1 MWRRFGE
8 AAYAAVM
15 VVVFTIQTGA
25 LVLVAAVFLAGSRG
39 RATNALRFVLASAV
53 AATALVVMLLTA
65 YTLGYQWLSTR
76 REDRRTAE
84 LNRWTER
91 WAAVVVGGSPPPQPQ
106 KVRRAALEALVAVKE
121 QLKEPERS
129 AAQDL
134 LQKFGVT
141 AYLLEVA
148 GSRRHSTRRR
158 YDSLDLL
165 FRAGSPVGFATYAD
179 LSQDPE
185 RLIREL
191 TARAWARSL
200 ASLRDPVV
208 LDSQAR
214 LFAAA
219 MSAADLPQG
228 AIHEALL
235 ETAEAAPLVLALL
248 LEDATGDVLA
258 AALDVAGRLRCA
270 QTVDLIPAHLEAD
283 DVDVVC
289 SAWRALTGMGASP
302 QAAVLLLPGALESEE
317 EEIRSQAVRFAALLP
332 PSDALEHL
340 TPRLGDESWWVRRS
354 AAWALVNSGAK
365 GRRLLDDASGH
376 HPDPFARRIAVE
388 VLLESGQI
396 SAGEAMNRAGVS

>member
-15 VVVFTIQTGA
+15 VVVFTIQAGA
-25 LVLVAAVFLAGSRG
+25 LVLVAAVVLVASRG
-39 RATNALRFVLASAV
+39 QASNTLRFVLASAV
-53 AATALVVMLLTA
+53 SLTALVVMLLTA
-65 YTLGYQWLSTR
+65 YTLGYQWLSSR
-76 REDRRTAE
+76 REHRRTAE
-84 LNRWTER
+84 MNRWTER
-91 WAAVVVGGSPPPQPQ
+91 WADVVVGGSPPPKPQ
-106 KVRRAALEALVAVKE
+106 KVRGAALEALVAVKE
-121 QLKEPERS
+121 QLREPERS
-129 AAQDL
+129 RAQDL
-134 LQKFGVT
+134 LQHFGVT
-141 AYLLEVA
+141 AHLLGVA

-158 YDSLDLL
+158 YDALDLL

-179 LSQDPE
+179 LSHDPE

-200 ASLRDPVV
+200 ASVRDPVV

-214 LFAAA
+214 RFTRE
-219 MSAADLPQG
+219 MSDSDLPQG

-258 AALDVAGRLRCA
+258 AALDVAGRLQCVKM
-270 QTVDLIPAHLEAD
+270 VDLVPAHLESD

-289 SAWRALTGMGASP
+289 SGWRALTGMGASP
-302 QAAVLLLPGALESEE
+302 QAAVVLLPGALESEE

-332 PSDALEHL
+332 PSEALELL
-340 TPRLGDESWWVRRS
+340 TPRLGDKSWWVRRS
-354 AAWALVNSGAK
+354 AAWALLNSGAK

-376 HPDPFARRIAVE
+376 HPDPFARRIALQ
-388 VLLESGQI
+388 VLLESGEI
-396 SAGEAMNRAGVS
+396 SAGEAMNRAVVS